1 MLWQGLLCQL
11 SRFFFYPSFLWNL
24 GFSCI
29 QLPAE
34 PARCNCNM
42 WQWKTS
48 QKEMGNREGWGA
60 GLVSATL
67 SLAPVVPEDTVS
79 WVHP

>member
-1 MLWQGLLCQL
+1 MAGAFVPVFQI
-11 SRFFFYPSFLWNL
+11 FFDPSFLWNL

-34 PARCNCNM
+34 PASWNCNI

-60 GLVSATL
+60 GLVSVAL
-67 SLAPVVPEDTVS
+67 SLAPAVPEDTL
-79 WVHP
+79 